1 MFIAAFL
8 QQPKHVNNLSAQP
21 TEHWFKNIYIYT
33 MDYYSALRKNETLTF
48 AATWIDLE
56 NITLSDVSQ
65 RNTNT

>member
-1 MFIAAFL
+1 MIKKMWHI
-8 QQPKHVNNLSAQP
+8 Q
-21 TEHWFKNIYIYT
+21 T

>member
-1 MFIAAFL
+1 
-8 QQPKHVNNLSAQP
+8 
-21 TEHWFKNIYIYT
+21 